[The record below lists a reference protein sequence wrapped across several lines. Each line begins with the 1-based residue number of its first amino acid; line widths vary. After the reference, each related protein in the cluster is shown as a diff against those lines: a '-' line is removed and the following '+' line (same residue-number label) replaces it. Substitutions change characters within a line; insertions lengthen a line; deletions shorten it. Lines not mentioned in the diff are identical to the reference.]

1 MIYQLSGHQH
11 VLLVSPFETPQLHPT
26 RLYDSNLT
34 EAKPEDRFARM
45 NLWSLVK
52 EQRVQLATPSLRNT
66 RASVDNT
73 LLAVKNADGRTI
85 RVRSVHVVAGDVL
98 VIPSF
103 WWVATKAGSS
113 PNTNISQW
121 IICSIESP
129 FLVRSLHGIVR
140 NNLWFSNTDTT

>member
-1 MIYQLSGHQH
+1 M
-11 VLLVSPFETPQLHPT
+11 LLVSPFETPQLHPT

-34 EAKPEDRFARM
+34 EAKPEDRFART